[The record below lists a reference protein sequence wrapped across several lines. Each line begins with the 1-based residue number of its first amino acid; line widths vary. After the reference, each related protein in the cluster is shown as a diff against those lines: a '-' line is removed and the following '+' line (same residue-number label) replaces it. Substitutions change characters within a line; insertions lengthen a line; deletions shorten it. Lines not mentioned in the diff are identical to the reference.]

1 MNIRKFASWVIFCL
15 TVLAAELIAEMAM
28 HTIGNYMQEASP
40 YKKTAIQM
48 LVAIVVF
55 FPVFQLID
63 SFVKKSYLN
72 SATTKKDFFLL
83 LFSFFIGLCIIYGVY
98 LKVKFNIS
106 IFDQFS
112 N

>member
-1 MNIRKFASWVIFCL
+1 MNIRKFASWAIFCL
-15 TVLAAELIAEMAM
+15 TVLAADLITEMAI
-28 HTIGNYMQEASP
+28 HTIGKYMEAASP

-48 LVAIVVF
+48 LVAIIVF

-63 SFVKKSYLN
+63 NFVRKSYLN

-83 LFSFFIGLCIIYGVY
+83 LFCFLLGLFSLYAIY
-98 LKVKFNIS
+98 LKVKFDLS

>member
-28 HTIGNYMQEASP
+28 HTIGKQMETASP

-48 LVAIVVF
+48 LVAIIVF
-55 FPVFQLID
+55 FPVFQIID
-63 SFVKKSYLN
+63 NFVKKSYLN
-72 SATTKKDFFLL
+72 STTSKKDFLLLLSSFLL
-83 LFSFFIGLCIIYGVY
+83 GLGILYGLY
-98 LKVKFNIS
+98 LKVKFGIN
-106 IFDQFS
+106 IFDQLA

>member
-1 MNIRKFASWVIFCL
+1 MNIRKFASWAIFCL

-28 HTIGNYMQEASP
+28 HSVGKYMEAASP
-40 YKKTAIQM
+40 YKSTAIQM
-48 LVAIVVF
+48 AIAIIVF

-63 SFVKKSYLN
+63 NFVKKSYLN

-83 LFSFFIGLCIIYGVY
+83 LSSFLLGLFILYGIY
-98 LKVKFNIS
+98 LKVKFDIS